1 MKDAIKEVLFF
12 LAATAIVLP
21 TPTLIWACV
30 TGRTIAQVLY
40 R

>member
-1 MKDAIKEVLFF
+1 MKNAIKEVLFF
-12 LAATAIVLP
+12 LAAGAVILP
-21 TPTLIWACV
+21 TPTLIWAWL